1 MPSAVSDVGASVSVL
16 GRPLSDQTA
25 DDYDS
30 PVSEAGEH
38 GYHSGTDKYM
48 AMQAVLKKYA
58 SPAELVP
65 EPPLPARTGYGAVK
79 MTSVA
84 PLLPNLKVLA
94 PTAAATATAT
104 TPAAETLGP
113 ACHYGMMLYS
123 KTLTASDLL
132 GLEVAGSGG
141 LSISAGGL
149 RDRAQ
154 IFVDGI
160 EMGTVSSSSS
170 SSIQMMF
177 VLISG
182 PLKMWLVCVKMWVVS
197 GAWLDSCI
205 V

>member
-1 MPSAVSDVGASVSVL
+1 
-16 GRPLSDQTA
+16 
-25 DDYDS
+25 
-30 PVSEAGEH
+30 
-38 GYHSGTDKYM
+38 M

-65 EPPLPARTGYGAVK
+65 EPPLPARTAYGAVK

-132 GLEVAGSGG
+132 DLEVAGSGG
-141 LSISAGGL
+141 LTISAGGL

-160 EMGTVSSSSS
+160 EMGTVSKAPHCLRSSARVYCHWLA
-170 SSIQMMF
+170 
-177 VLISG
+177 VLHKQQSVQLYHIG
-182 PLKMWLVCVKMWVVS
+182 GVRMDRRGAENAAGVCIVS
-197 GAWLDSCI
+197 AAWLYSCI